1 MVDQRP
7 GEVPASVEQLMALVS
22 AAINTRA
29 LYAPGHPRVV
39 ESTRRVIQMSN
50 ALAERGRDSVTFLVI
65 GDELLIDQKPMRTGS
80 PLQVN
85 FVQTLRRRKVQRLTL
100 ARGLEEAEF
109 VPFAETMVLG
119 GVPRSSAHLVVGQVE
134 VGEGGGVDEPAP
146 AASREAG
153 QESEV
158 GTAPA
163 EIARAL
169 EMLGARVQDVKEA
182 FDRLRTG
189 EEAGL
194 SEADGLVWGFIEAL
208 AKSASG
214 TLPLATL
221 RAHDEYTFVHSVNV
235 CLLTLLQARWFGF
248 QGPMLHAIGL
258 AALLHD
264 IGKLFIPHTVLA
276 RSGRL
281 SEEEW
286 RVQKAHAE
294 VGAWYLAGIESTA
307 PLTILVAF
315 EHHLRYDGLPNYPL
329 LRTPRRPT
337 LASQMTAVSDAYDAM
352 LSLRPDRKDLS
363 RPAALEIL
371 RRRAGSFYDPLIVG
385 NFLQLLSTVGD
396 AV

>member
-1 MVDQRP
+1 MVDERP

-39 ESTRRVIQMSN
+39 ESARRVIQMSN

-85 FVQTLRRRKVQRLTL
+85 FIQTLRRRKVQRLTV
-100 ARGLEEAEF
+100 ARGLEEAELIA
-109 VPFAETMVLG
+109 FAETMVLG
-119 GVPRSSAHLVVGQVE
+119 GVPQSSAHLIVGQVE
-134 VGEGGGVDEPAP
+134 IGEGGGVKEPSSAGE
-146 AASREAG
+146 EAG
-153 QESEV
+153 QEPEI
-158 GTAPA
+158 GTAAA

-169 EMLGARVQDVKEA
+169 EMLGARVQDFKEA

-194 SEADGLVWGFIEAL
+194 GEADGLVWGFIEAL

-221 RAHDEYTFVHSVNV
+221 RAHDEDTFVHSVNV

-264 IGKLFIPHTVLA
+264 IGKLFIPHAVLSQ
-276 RSGRL
+276 SGRL
-281 SEEEW
+281 SEEQW

-294 VGAWYLAGIESTA
+294 IGAWYLAGIESTA

-385 NFLQLLSTVGD
+385 NFLQLLSAAGD